1 MPYTTS
7 YLRTAPL
14 SLPFPHPKWH
24 IQPSKPNNREVEV
37 YETMSPLFEEYD
49 PVSGYMGS
57 VGAVLESVET
67 EYVFDARDNGNGE
80 LSGVDEDEN
89 EGARD
94 EREDSALGGM
104 DEIQEQ
110 RSAGWMGYVRFRE
123 SAVRSSIKRERDADE
138 DKADEGVVRGRKSK
152 RARGRR

>member
-1 MPYTTS
+1 
-7 YLRTAPL
+7 
-14 SLPFPHPKWH
+14 
-24 IQPSKPNNREVEV
+24 
-37 YETMSPLFEEYD
+37 MSPLFEEYD

-67 EYVFDARDNGNGE
+67 EYVFDAGDSRIGE
-80 LSGVDEDEN
+80 LGGVDEDEN

-104 DEIQEQ
+104 DEFQEQ

-123 SAVRSSIKRERDADE
+123 SAVRSSIKRERDADGE
-138 DKADEGVVRGRKSK
+138 RADEGAPGGRKSK